1 MKLNAQDDGH
11 RQFVMVQI
19 PEEVAKN
26 SEAFNAGYKNICEI
40 GKERIRRAGAKIKSE
55 FGDKAKDL
63 DVGFRVLKLDSSN
76 MEDAFYLPNQMTM
89 ESLVSDN
96 IKPDRTSEDLLFQTM
111 LETDVLL
118 SSSIS
123 VEHIN
128 NKEVFIV
135 RDGYLMACFDEQI
148 DLATVKAIAERKPV
162 FFITRDGSLAS
173 DDVADNMEQI
183 FIAISPNT
191 TINVL

>member
-1 MKLNAQDDGH
+1 
-11 RQFVMVQI
+11 
-19 PEEVAKN
+19 
-26 SEAFNAGYKNICEI
+26 
-40 GKERIRRAGAKIKSE
+40 
-55 FGDKAKDL
+55 
-63 DVGFRVLKLDSSN
+63 
-76 MEDAFYLPNQMTM
+76 MEDAFYLPHEMSL
-89 ESLVSDN
+89 ESLLSDS

-128 NKEVFIV
+128 NKEVFVV
-135 RDGYLMACFDEQI
+135 RDGYLMACFDELI
-148 DLATVKAIAERKPV
+148 DLATIKAIAERKPAY
-162 FFITRDGSLAS
+162 FITRDGSMAS

-191 TINVL
+191 TIKVL